1 VRMAADDDTR
11 READLYRTVTR
22 SDCIPLVGEA
32 IQELEDAGVLLAGAD
47 RAVLAL
53 TALSVHAHEAGYR
66 YGVASTVAQAT
77 TKGVQLDL
85 AFLDAGR

>member
-1 VRMAADDDTR
+1 MAADDDTR
-11 READLYRTVTR
+11 READLYRTIAR

-32 IQELEDAGVLLAGAD
+32 IQELEGAGVLLADAD

-66 YGVASTVAQAT
+66 YGIASAVAQAAT
-77 TKGVQLDL
+77 RGVQLDL
-85 AFLDAGR
+85 AFLEPRR